1 MATSGGHPSP
11 DADKADGAGVSKCL
25 GEGQKGVEHSGE
37 VATLEFDP
45 ENSYA
50 LCVGTDSQ
58 LRDSPAEMSTVL
70 TSVLGLAQDHIIVLS
85 EAAATDSATEE
96 NVKARLS
103 EQAAK
108 VKDTGILF
116 FSFSGHGG
124 RKKPDENVAENVAEN
139 VDENVD
145 EIEEFYI
152 AAADPQRMGASLFVD
167 SLGTCKGRN
176 AVIVMDCCYAGGLLE
191 NIRQSKWKNS
201 FNVYTLAAS
210 KRNEKTFYF
219 ADLGPSLFTFFM
231 ACYLEKNA
239 TLGKLPIR
247 SSMDYCRSLCPA
259 FARLV
264 YMTDEQKVEL
274 KAGGKSTIP
283 NPIYDYRPKTTES
296 GEKAPLIKSHLHP
309 LTSSFINKLMDDPD
323 DYVLPAEVCTYFNDT
338 AVQNVQTLYEHGYLS
353 PGFDKYNA
361 VLDCVLRLLVQS
373 SARILLDLQKQPSDV
388 DPPQPEAAAAAASG
402 AEEFALSPPGHPD
415 VFLRVLKYVLH
426 VFEALSSVPPK
437 QNLVQLRHVALMASK
452 YVRSTKE
459 FRMVELL
466 PSAQEAITFW
476 NMVYRAHKKVYKQ
489 PVEKLS
495 TLLDDP
501 DGTTLDHVKDL
512 ASLPELC
519 RLIAQNLDILA
530 KSKEEK

>member
-1 MATSGGHPSP
+1 MSCFLNREGAPGTFPISGALDHCKVLCPSLARLQYLTRQEMATIYEGKSGYGNP
-11 DADKADGAGVSKCL
+11 
-25 GEGQKGVEHSGE
+25 
-37 VATLEFDP
+37 
-45 ENSYA
+45 
-50 LCVGTDSQ
+50 
-58 LRDSPAEMSTVL
+58 
-70 TSVLGLAQDHIIVLS
+70 
-85 EAAATDSATEE
+85 
-96 NVKARLS
+96 
-103 EQAAK
+103 
-108 VKDTGILF
+108 
-116 FSFSGHGG
+116 
-124 RKKPDENVAENVAEN
+124 
-139 VDENVD
+139 
-145 EIEEFYI
+145 
-152 AAADPQRMGASLFVD
+152 
-167 SLGTCKGRN
+167 
-176 AVIVMDCCYAGGLLE
+176 
-191 NIRQSKWKNS
+191 
-201 FNVYTLAAS
+201 
-210 KRNEKTFYF
+210 
-219 ADLGPSLFTFFM
+219 
-231 ACYLEKNA
+231 
-239 TLGKLPIR
+239 LGK
-247 SSMDYCRSLCPA
+247 
-259 FARLV
+259 
-264 YMTDEQKVEL
+264 
-274 KAGGKSTIP
+274 
-283 NPIYDYRPKTTES
+283 YRPKTTELA
-296 GEKAPLIKSHLHP
+296 EMAPVIKSHLHP
-309 LTSSFINKLMDDPD
+309 LTPPFINKLMDDPD

-338 AVQNVQTLYEHGYLS
+338 TVQNVQTLYEHGYLS

>member
-124 RKKPDENVAENVAEN
+124 RKKPDENVAENV
-139 VDENVD
+139 D

-152 AAADPQRMGASLFVD
+152 AAADPRPNVKRMDTSLFVD
-167 SLGTCKGRN
+167 GLATCKARN

-323 DYVLPAEVCTYFNDT
+323 DYVLPAE
-338 AVQNVQTLYEHGYLS
+338 
-353 PGFDKYNA
+353 
-361 VLDCVLRLLVQS
+361 
-373 SARILLDLQKQPSDV
+373 
-388 DPPQPEAAAAAASG
+388 
-402 AEEFALSPPGHPD
+402 
-415 VFLRVLKYVLH
+415 
-426 VFEALSSVPPK
+426 
-437 QNLVQLRHVALMASK
+437 NLVQLRHVALMASK

>member
-323 DYVLPAEVCTYFNDT
+323 DYVLPAE
-338 AVQNVQTLYEHGYLS
+338 
-353 PGFDKYNA
+353 
-361 VLDCVLRLLVQS
+361 
-373 SARILLDLQKQPSDV
+373 
-388 DPPQPEAAAAAASG
+388 
-402 AEEFALSPPGHPD
+402 
-415 VFLRVLKYVLH
+415 
-426 VFEALSSVPPK
+426 
-437 QNLVQLRHVALMASK
+437 NLVQLRHVALMASK

>member
-11 DADKADGAGVSKCL
+11 DADKADGAGVSKSL
-25 GEGQKGVEHSGE
+25 GEGQKGFMNSGE

-58 LRDSPAEMSTVL
+58 LRDSPAEMSKVL
-70 TSVLGLAQDHIIVLS
+70 TSKLGLAQDHITVLS
-85 EAAATDSATEE
+85 EAALDSATEE

-108 VKDTGILF
+108 VQDNGILF

-124 RKKPDENVAENVAEN
+124 QKKPDKNVAENVAEN

-210 KRNEKTFYF
+210 KRNEKTLHF

-231 ACYLEKNA
+231 ACYLERNA

-247 SSMDYCRSLCPA
+247 SSMGYCKALCPA
-259 FARLV
+259 FARLL
-264 YMTDEQKVEL
+264 YMTDKQKVKL
-274 KAGGKSTIP
+274 KAERKSTIP

-323 DYVLPAEVCTYFNDT
+323 DDLLPQAIHEYFQET
-338 AVQNVQTLYEHGYLS
+338 AVESVRTLYSHGCLS
-353 PGFDKYNA
+353 PDFGQRYSTVFN
-361 VLDCVLRLLVQS
+361 CVLRLIVRS
-373 SARILLDLQKQPSDV
+373 SAKILLDLKQLQSATSAGD
-388 DPPQPEAAAAAASG
+388 DN
-402 AEEFALSPPGHPD
+402 AESVHPISQPGHPD
-415 VFLRVLKYVLH
+415 VFLRVMKYV
-426 VFEALSSVPPK
+426 FWTFQTALSSASTAEASHSPTKPVL
-437 QNLVQLRHVALMASK
+437 QMRHFIKLPEK
-452 YVRSTKE
+452 YFS
-459 FRMVELL
+459 LL
-466 PSAQEAITFW
+466 EHQVSAQTKIKYWVMVKKCHAMIYAKPKEPLDEMLDPVKDKELEQLPPLDLHQLIAKNIT
-476 NMVYRAHKKVYKQ
+476 
-489 PVEKLS
+489 KLS
-495 TLLDDP
+495 LS
-501 DGTTLDHVKDL
+501 
-512 ASLPELC
+512 AE
-519 RLIAQNLDILA
+519 
-530 KSKEEK
+530 

>member
-124 RKKPDENVAENVAEN
+124 RKKPDENVA
-139 VDENVD
+139 ENVD

-323 DYVLPAEVCTYFNDT
+323 DYVLPAE
-338 AVQNVQTLYEHGYLS
+338 
-353 PGFDKYNA
+353 
-361 VLDCVLRLLVQS
+361 
-373 SARILLDLQKQPSDV
+373 
-388 DPPQPEAAAAAASG
+388 
-402 AEEFALSPPGHPD
+402 
-415 VFLRVLKYVLH
+415 
-426 VFEALSSVPPK
+426 
-437 QNLVQLRHVALMASK
+437 NLVQLRHVALMASK

>member
-323 DYVLPAEVCTYFNDT
+323 DDLLPQAIHEYFQKT
-338 AVQNVQTLYEHGYLS
+338 AVESVRTLYSHGCLS
-353 PGFDKYNA
+353 PDFGQRYSTVFN
-361 VLDCVLRLLVQS
+361 CVLRLIVQS
-373 SARILLDLQKQPSDV
+373 SAKILLDLKQLQSATSAGD
-388 DPPQPEAAAAAASG
+388 DN
-402 AEEFALSPPGHPD
+402 AESVHPISQPGHPD
-415 VFLRVLKYVLH
+415 IFLRVMKYVYWL
-426 VFEALSSVPPK
+426 FETALSSASTAEASHSPTKPVL
-437 QNLVQLRHVALMASK
+437 QMRHFIKLPEK
-452 YVRSTKE
+452 YFS
-459 FRMVELL
+459 LL
-466 PSAQEAITFW
+466 IHQVSAQTKIKYWVMVKKCHAKIYDELKEPLDQMLDPVKDKELEQLPPLDLHQLIAKNIT
-476 NMVYRAHKKVYKQ
+476 
-489 PVEKLS
+489 KLS
-495 TLLDDP
+495 LS
-501 DGTTLDHVKDL
+501 
-512 ASLPELC
+512 AE
-519 RLIAQNLDILA
+519 
-530 KSKEEK
+530 

>member
-50 LCVGTDSQ
+50 LCVGTDK
-58 LRDSPAEMSTVL
+58 LWRDSPAEMSKVL
-70 TSVLGLAQDHIIVLS
+70 NSRLGLAQDHIIVLS
-85 EAAATDSATEE
+85 EAALDSATEAALDSATEE

-108 VKDTGILF
+108 VKDNGILF

-124 RKKPDENVAENVAEN
+124 QKKPDKNVAENVAEN

-210 KRNEKTFYF
+210 KRNEKTSYIPG
-219 ADLGPSLFTFFM
+219 LGPSLFTFFM
-231 ACYLEKNA
+231 ACYLEENA
-239 TLGKLPIR
+239 KLGKLPIR
-247 SSMDYCRSLCPA
+247 SSMDYCRALCPA
-259 FARLV
+259 FARLLYV
-264 YMTDEQKVEL
+264 TDKEKVKL
-274 KAGGKSTIP
+274 KAERKSTIP

-323 DYVLPAEVCTYFNDT
+323 DDLLPQAIHEYFQET
-338 AVQNVQTLYEHGYLS
+338 AVESVRTLYSHGCLS
-353 PGFDKYNA
+353 PDFGQRYSTVFN
-361 VLDCVLRLLVQS
+361 CVLRLIVRS
-373 SARILLDLQKQPSDV
+373 SAKILLDLQQLQSATSAGDDNAKSVHPILQ
-388 DPPQPEAAAAAASG
+388 
-402 AEEFALSPPGHPD
+402 PGHPD
-415 VFLRVLKYVLH
+415 IFLRVMKYVYWL
-426 VFEALSSVPPK
+426 FKRGLSSASTAEASHSPTKPVL
-437 QNLVQLRHVALMASK
+437 QMRHFIKLPEK
-452 YVRSTKE
+452 YFS
-459 FRMVELL
+459 LL
-466 PSAQEAITFW
+466 KHQVSAQTKIKYWVMVKKCHAMIYAKPKEPLDEMLKPDNYEELKKLPPLDLHQLIAKNIT
-476 NMVYRAHKKVYKQ
+476 
-489 PVEKLS
+489 KLS
-495 TLLDDP
+495 LS
-501 DGTTLDHVKDL
+501 
-512 ASLPELC
+512 AE
-519 RLIAQNLDILA
+519 
-530 KSKEEK
+530 

>member
-152 AAADPQRMGASLFVD
+152 AAADPRPNVKRMDTSLFVD
-167 SLGTCKGRN
+167 GLATCKARN

-323 DYVLPAEVCTYFNDT
+323 DYVLPAE
-338 AVQNVQTLYEHGYLS
+338 
-353 PGFDKYNA
+353 
-361 VLDCVLRLLVQS
+361 
-373 SARILLDLQKQPSDV
+373 
-388 DPPQPEAAAAAASG
+388 
-402 AEEFALSPPGHPD
+402 
-415 VFLRVLKYVLH
+415 
-426 VFEALSSVPPK
+426 
-437 QNLVQLRHVALMASK
+437 NLVQLRHVALMASK